1 VATQRVGSAFVD
13 IRADTTRFESDLK
26 SSLDNSVKTASGQ
39 VKKFGSATNESLMV
53 VSKRMSDVGKDLSKK
68 VTLPLVALGTGAL
81 ITAGNFEAGMNKVR
95 AITGG
100 TEADIKQLSDQ
111 AKELGSST
119 KFSATE
125 AANAMSFLGMAG
137 FDTNQILG
145 AMPGTLQLAAAANM
159 GLAEAADIT
168 SNVLSGFGIE
178 VDQLGSV
185 NDALVK
191 TLTRTNTDLSQ
202 LGQAFKFVGPVAKG
216 AGIEFNEVAA
226 AIGLL
231 GNAGIQAG
239 MAGTSLRGAITA
251 LLNPSK
257 QVSGI
262 MQSLGLNVKDANGE
276 LLPLN
281 EIIEQLEVSG
291 ASTGEMMQI
300 FGQRAGPAMMA
311 LVEQGS
317 EALRGLT
324 EELDNSGGTAE
335 NIANIQMEGLNGA
348 MTELKSAVEGFMI
361 ALGESG
367 LLKAMTGFTKFL
379 STTVRALGNMNP
391 VFLTTV
397 TIVGAFAAAL
407 GPLLIVSGSLIR
419 NFVLMRQ
426 TLINLRSS
434 KIAATIAAHGL
445 RAAMIAIPLVAVA
458 AGALAIFSA
467 FKKSGDEAKA
477 MADKV
482 DALKSKLEGGATA
495 TEVAREKLEE
505 MIRKSPAFGQ
515 AMLDAGVNINTFA
528 EMAEH
533 DFEAFSETVNRVAQ
547 AAGANITEFTKHG
560 VIKNGKEIKKTVD
573 EITTDLMAIPEATRQ
588 VQESAVLLDE
598 VANIS
603 MDSVGEGFQKLT
615 DWSVESLQK
624 IRDEMEATALGSDDA
639 MSVLAQA
646 SEYAAKIVEDELGK
660 VEKAAEDLAKSVE
673 QSTRSAA
680 DSFLKLSN
688 DGKRDMNAFV
698 NEMIEGA
705 ARLTVFQDNL
715 ITIASATSGE
725 FATFLMSMGTD
736 VEQMVSD
743 MADPRKRALL
753 EDQFNAWALSAQT
766 GARDMGDE
774 FAKVDPAFKKTLSG
788 VAGLTDTEME
798 NIRVIAERKAV
809 EVGTALM
816 LGQVEGITKNSAAVQ
831 EAVTF
836 AVNEAIVAAMRAA
849 GIQSPSRRMAEEVG
863 KPMAQG
869 VAVGIEE
876 ASDEIDAAM
885 RRTIQEAMIKAAEE
899 LDQNI
904 RNISDRA
911 SGSFLR
917 DVIPSSDEIMAIED
931 IVDEVTGEIIKM
943 GRNARSAS
951 DVFVENLINSSK
963 RLSGFQDNILSI
975 TEMTSGEFGLYLL
988 EMGLEAEELVRDLSD
1003 PAKLHVLDQAY
1014 KAWVDS
1020 TAVAQRDMSS
1030 EFAKVDPAFAEIL
1043 QGLNITLEDEMKPV
1057 IATASRTGGSA
1068 GSSLVSSTAAGIA
1081 AQLPGLQAQIDRYN
1095 AILAQRQEPPPP
1107 VMQGG
1112 PGGLGIEGEA
1122 GLYGQSLVTIQNAS
1136 FSSGTDAQA
1145 VAQQIRASLGAMIA
1159 V

>member
-533 DFEAFSETVNRVAQ
+533 DLEGFNATVARVAE
-547 AAGANITEFTKHG
+547 AAGENVKVFN
-560 VIKNGKEIKKTVD
+560 KNFVKNKNEVKETIN

-603 MDSVGEGFQKLT
+603 MDSVSEGFRKLT

-624 IRDEMEATALGSDDA
+624 IKDEMEATALGSDDA

-798 NIRVIAERKAV
+798 NIRVVAERKAV

-1136 FSSGTDAQA
+1136 FSSETDAQA